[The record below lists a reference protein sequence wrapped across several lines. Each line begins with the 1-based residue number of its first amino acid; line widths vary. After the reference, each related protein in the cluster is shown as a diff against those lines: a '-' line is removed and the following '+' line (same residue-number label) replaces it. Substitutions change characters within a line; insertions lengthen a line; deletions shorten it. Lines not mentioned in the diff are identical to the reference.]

1 MKKSLLLKQLSFQ
14 EFFRHLNSENAAA
27 VSVVTPNRRLA
38 QVLKDCFS
46 REQSNRQ
53 NAAWRTPDIL
63 PINAFTERIYQEA
76 VYSIHSVEIP
86 LLLTVTQA
94 HALWQTIIQTSET
107 GSKLLNTM
115 QTAQSAYE
123 AWQIVHAWRLTSDMH
138 AYYLNDD
145 CSAFQEWMEQ
155 YQSVLRENQ
164 YIDPACLVDLI
175 VELCTQIEFNRPDNL
190 YCYGFEL
197 LTPQQ
202 CFLLSKLQALGSKI
216 HCVIPPYLNHQE
228 TGNANIARVSCRNTQ
243 EEIYQAATWARSRL
257 EADCSVSIG
266 VVVPALT
273 NCRST
278 VQRIFQEVMQPDVRD
293 ALPQAQSQQKDRP
306 FNISLGLPL
315 TAYPVVDLALS
326 VLALVQRGLTFDRA
340 SNLLRSPYI
349 KGGDNEMHQRAMLC
363 MQMRQK
369 AEPFVTLE
377 QLVSLL
383 NVISQQSEQNTGNC
397 QIQNPVLLEIF
408 TALLSFSQTDIPHRS
423 HHATYAR
430 LFLQMLQIVG
440 FPGERALNSTE
451 YQTAIKWQEVVADF
465 ATLDCVQ
472 ESTSC
477 AAAVEK
483 LNAVVANTLFQP
495 QTPHTPIQILGV
507 MEAAGMVFD
516 HLWVLGLSE
525 EHWPMP
531 SRPNPFL
538 PYELQK
544 KAGIPMKST
553 DEALNYSRQ
562 LQKNW
567 LRGAKEVVLSHPV
580 FSDGADA
587 QAIAP
592 SSLIRGIPE
601 RTAAEQHYKLHRDL
615 IVDAARVE
623 RIIDHHVNLSK
634 VPKVTGGT
642 AVIKDYA
649 ACPFRAWA
657 KHRLRV
663 MDKDRPHVGF
673 NARERGLL
681 VHRVLHLLWQELKSK
696 ETLDTVLQTDLE
708 KILCSVASRAIE
720 EIGQWRPCVL
730 SKRYRAL
737 EHQRLIHL
745 MREWLDIEKKR
756 DSFSIAATEKKYQ
769 LQLGDLALQ
778 VRVDRV
784 DRLANGQFL
793 IIDYKTRSYSI
804 SSMLGERLDE
814 PQLPLYLVMT
824 ESDGPAVAGIA
835 FAAINPGQM
844 GFSAIVNETGLLPG
858 VKAFSELAACAQFS
872 TWHELTTKWKQDL
885 TDLANGF
892 ISGDARV
899 LPKRFP
905 LTCQY
910 CDLQALCRIHE
921 RFKNPDEE

>member
-1 MKKSLLLKQLSFQ
+1 MRKSLPLNQLSFH
-14 EFFRHLNSENAAA
+14 EFTRRLNSENAAA

-38 QVLKDCFS
+38 QVLKDSFS

-53 NAAWRTPDIL
+53 NAVWRTPDIL
-63 PINAFTERIYQEA
+63 PITAFVERIYQDA

-86 LLLTVTQA
+86 LLLTVIQA
-94 HALWQTIIQTSET
+94 QALWQTIIQTSET
-107 GSKLLNTM
+107 GSELLNTS

-138 AYYLNDD
+138 AYFLNDD

-164 YIDPACLVDLI
+164 YIDPACLVDLV
-175 VELCTQIEFNRPDNL
+175 VELYTQIELNRPDNL

-202 CFLLSKLQALGSKI
+202 YFLLSELQALGTAV
-216 HCVIPPYLNHQE
+216 HCIIPPYLNHQKI
-228 TGNANIARVSCRNTQ
+228 GNANIARMSCRNTQ
-243 EEIYQAATWARSRL
+243 EEIFQAATWARSRL

-266 VVVPALT
+266 IVVPALT

-278 VQRIFQEVMQPDVRD
+278 VQRIFQEVMQPDVLD
-293 ALPQAQSQQKDRP
+293 ALPQAQSLQRNQP

-326 VLALVQRGLTFDRA
+326 VLSLVQSGLPFDCA
-340 SNLLRSPYI
+340 SNLLRSPFLM
-349 KGGDNEMHQRAMLC
+349 GGESEMHQRAMLC
-363 MQMRQK
+363 MHMRQQ

-383 NVISQQSEQNTGNC
+383 HIVSRQSRQDTGNC
-397 QIQNPVLLEIF
+397 QTQNPVLLEIF
-408 TALLSFSQTDIPHRS
+408 TTLLSFSKTDLPQKS
-423 HHATYAR
+423 HHAAYAK

-440 FPGERALNSTE
+440 FPGERTLDSTE
-451 YQTAIKWQEVVADF
+451 YQTVIKWQEIVADF
-465 ATLDCVQ
+465 ATLDYVL
-472 ESTSC
+472 ESTSY

-483 LNAVVANTLFQP
+483 LKAVAANTLFQP

-525 EHWPMP
+525 DHWPMP

-567 LRGAKEVVLSHPV
+567 LCGAKEVVLSHPK
-580 FSDGADA
+580 FSDVADA
-587 QAIAP
+587 QTIAP
-592 SSLIRGIPE
+592 SSLTRGIPE
-601 RTAAEQHYKLHRDL
+601 RTTAVQHYKLHRDL
-615 IVDAARVE
+615 IVDTARVE

-634 VPKVTGGT
+634 VPKVSGGT

-657 KHRLRV
+657 RYRLRI
-663 MDKDRPHVGF
+663 MYKDKPHVGL

-696 ETLDTVLQTDLE
+696 ETLDTVLQADLE
-708 KILCSVASRAIE
+708 KILCSIANRAIE
-720 EIGQWRPCVL
+720 EIGQWRPCAL
-730 SKRYRAL
+730 SERFRAL
-737 EHQRLIHL
+737 ERQRLIHL

-756 DSFSIAATEKKYQ
+756 DSFSIAATEKKYM

-804 SSMLGERLDE
+804 NSMLGERLDE
-814 PQLPLYLVMT
+814 PQLPLYLVMA
-824 ESDGPAVAGIA
+824 ESEGPTVAGVA
-835 FAAINPGQM
+835 FAAISPGQM

-858 VKAFSELAACAQFS
+858 IKAFNELTACAQFS
-872 TWHELTTKWKQDL
+872 TWHGLTTKWRQDL

-892 ISGDARV
+892 INGDARV
-899 LPKRFP
+899 LPKRYP

-910 CDLQALCRIHE
+910 CDLHALCRIHE
-921 RFKNPDEE
+921 RLKNSNEE